1 MTVKATV
8 FVRLKTEVLDP
19 QGEAVRKAL
28 AHIGVDGVR
37 GVRVGRLVE
46 LELDAVDPEEAR
58 RKLARAADELL
69 ANPVMED
76 YEVVVGDGS
85 R

>member
-28 AHIGVDGVR
+28 AHMGVEGVR
-37 GVRVGRLVE
+37 GVRIGRLVE
-46 LELDAVDPEEAR
+46 LELDDVDVEEAR

-76 YEVVVGDGS
+76 YEVVVGS